1 MRSRLL
7 MIVLAALL
15 ALAGTVAVLAYAR
28 QANERAIAGLTTV
41 NVIAA
46 KHTINARTSLAEAE
60 REGWLTTVTLPEK
73 SVPSEALRSTAGFAS
88 LVFSAT
94 VQAAQLV
101 LRPMLVPAA
110 QSTSTDVL
118 PIPKGMQAITV
129 EMCVAESLTGY
140 ITAGSEVSVYG
151 TVPTSL
157 KVSLQRTCQTNHN
170 AVPAGYSSTSLML
183 PKVLILSVAQAQGT
197 SSGTSSV
204 LADPPSSASSELST
218 GSVAVTFAV
227 HPGTEAD
234 QLIQATEVDLP
245 YLALI
250 PPTH

>member
-1 MRSRLL
+1 MRSRFLV
-7 MIVLAALL
+7 IILAAVL
-15 ALAGTVAVLAYAR
+15 ALAGAVAVLAYAR

-41 NVIAA
+41 EVIAA
-46 KHTINARTSLAEAE
+46 KGTISARTSLAEAE
-60 REGWLTTVTLPEK
+60 QHGLLTTETLPEK
-73 SVPSEALRSTAGFAS
+73 SVPAEAIRSTAGLAG

-94 VQAAQLV
+94 VQPAQLV

-129 EMCVAESLTGY
+129 EMCVAESLSGY
-140 ITAGSEVSVYG
+140 ITAGSDVSVYG

-170 AVPAGYSSTSLML
+170 AVPPGYSSTSLML
-183 PKVLILSVAQAQGT
+183 SKVLVLSVAQAQAT
-197 SSGTSSV
+197 
-204 LADPPSSASSELST
+204 SSASSVVADPVSSAST
-218 GSVAVTFAV
+218 QLATGAVAVTFAV

>member
-1 MRSRLL
+1 VRSRLL
-7 MIVLAALL
+7 MIILAAVL
-15 ALAGTVAVLAYAR
+15 ALAGAVAILAYAR

-41 NVIAA
+41 KVIAA
-46 KHTINARTSLAEAE
+46 KGTVSARTSLAEAE
-60 REGWLTTVTLPEK
+60 QRGLLTTETLPEK
-73 SVPSEALRSTAGFAS
+73 SVPPEAIRSTAGLAGF
-88 LVFSAT
+88 VFSAT
-94 VQAAQLV
+94 VQPAQLV

-140 ITAGSEVSVYG
+140 ITAGSDVSVYA
-151 TVPTSL
+151 TSPTSI

-170 AVPAGYSSTSLML
+170 AVPPTYSSTVLVL
-183 PKVLILSVAQAQGT
+183 PKVLVLSVQQAP
-197 SSGTSSV
+197 
-204 LADPPSSASSELST
+204 ASASSVSSVVADPVNSAST
-218 GSVAVTFAV
+218 QLTTGAVAVTFAV

-234 QLIQATEVDLP
+234 QLIEATEVELP